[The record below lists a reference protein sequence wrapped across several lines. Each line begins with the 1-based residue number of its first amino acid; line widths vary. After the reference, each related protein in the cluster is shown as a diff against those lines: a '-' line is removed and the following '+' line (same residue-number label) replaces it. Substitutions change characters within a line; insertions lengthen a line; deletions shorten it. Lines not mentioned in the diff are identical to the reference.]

1 MEDILS
7 KLNDSVPSAKAR
19 SRSVLPGPGRWKKR
33 DKGGVYIVNIDL
45 ANRRNVENRS
55 FLLQFARSVSVSQS
69 NALSIEFGYKA
80 IVATRTNNHRY

>member
-33 DKGGVYIVNIDL
+33 DKGGVYIVDVDL
-45 ANRRNVENRS
+45 VNRRNVENRS
-55 FLLQFARSVSVSQS
+55 SALIRQVQLRITVECIKHWVRLQS
-69 NALSIEFGYKA
+69 NCSDK
-80 IVATRTNNHRY
+80 NQ